1 MTRQLNIACLQTRPM
16 PNFEAALAE
25 ALPLAEQAVKT
36 GASFLFLPEYCG
48 GMAAD
53 GPRLTPPLA
62 TEVAHPFLKAF
73 RDFAL
78 VNKVWILIGSLAI
91 DMGQGKFTNRGY
103 LIDDQGAI
111 NGAYDKIHLFDIQL
125 DDDTVFRES
134 ATVRPGNQA
143 VVYDTPFG
151 RIGHSICY
159 DLRFPQLYRTL
170 AQAGAE
176 ILCVPAAFTKPTG
189 EAHWH
194 VLNRARAIE
203 NCAFV
208 VSPCAAGNVPGGGP
222 VYGHSLVVDPWGTV
236 LADGGEQPG
245 VVYATLDM
253 GKVTEA
259 RMRIPGLEH
268 DRQFLTQNNNTRISA

>member
-1 MTRQLNIACLQTRPM
+1 MMRQINIACLQTRPM
-16 PNFEAALAE
+16 PDFEAALCE
-25 ALPLAEQAVKT
+25 ALPLAEQAVKS

-62 TEVAHPFLKAF
+62 SQDTHPFLKAF
-73 RDFAL
+73 RDFARA
-78 VNKVWILIGSLAI
+78 NKVWVLIGSLAI
-91 DMGQGKFTNRGY
+91 DAGQGKFANRGY

-111 NGAYDKIHLFDIQL
+111 SGAYDKIHLFDIQL

-134 ATVRPGNQA
+134 ATVAPGAEA
-143 VVYDTPFG
+143 VIYDTPFG

-159 DLRFPQLYRTL
+159 DLRFPQLYRAL
-170 AQAGAE
+170 AQAGAD

-203 NCAFV
+203 NGAFI
-208 VSPCAAGNVPGGGP
+208 VSPCATGAVPGGGP
-222 VYGHSLVVDPWGTV
+222 VYGHSLIIDPWGKV
-236 LADGGEQPG
+236 LADGGENRC
-245 VVYATLDM
+245 VVQATLDLDR
-253 GKVTEA
+253 VAYA
-259 RMRIPGLEH
+259 RARIPSLKH
-268 DRQFLTQNNNTRISA
+268 DQPFTLQKDDARKRA

>member
-16 PNFEAALAE
+16 PNFKAALAE

-53 GPRLTPPLA
+53 GPRLIPPLA

-73 RDFAL
+73 RDFAR
-78 VNKVWILIGSLAI
+78 VNNVWVLIGSLAI
-91 DMGQGKFTNRGY
+91 DVGQGKFTNRGY

-134 ATVRPGNQA
+134 ATVRPSNQA
-143 VVYDTPFG
+143 VVYNTPFG

-170 AQAGAE
+170 AQAGAD
-176 ILCVPAAFTKPTG
+176 IICVPAAFTKPTG

-203 NCAFV
+203 NGAFV
-208 VSPCAAGNVPGGGP
+208 VSSCATGNVPGGGS

-245 VVYATLDM
+245 VVYATLDLD
-253 GKVTEA
+253 KVAEA
-259 RMRIPGLEH
+259 RARIPSLEH
-268 DRQFLTQNNNTRISA
+268 DRPFSLQNNKTRISA